1 MLTFDEATHTYT
13 LDGIQLPSVTEVTR
27 FCAYD
32 YKSDRPWLAEPAARR
47 GTAGGNPGDRRIP
60 ESIPPVPQGL
70 ETGMEAD

>member
-32 YKSDRPWLAEPAARR
+32 YKTGHGWRQLPPAVEPPFTKPAPSSTTARS
-47 GTAGGNPGDRRIP
+47 RRKRRRSP
-60 ESIPPVPQGL
+60 D
-70 ETGMEAD
+70 T